1 MFLLYNINMYLSML
15 LGIKFS
21 HTPLHISHTPLNF
34 SHIPYKKTRIT
45 PKTDALR
52 VLNYSFE
59 SFRFSNQEIFER
71 KLALFDLALEISRE
85 LCERFVLL
93 SVHQTLTHISVRIL
107 WENRGF
113 KAEVVEIYDEF
124 AEKPRLSPKLSYKTG
139 TLNTLY
145 EILLAEEIQNDKRH
159 NNHHTACILNY
170 VVVNV

>member
-1 MFLLYNINMYLSML
+1 MYLSML

-71 KLALFDLALEISRE
+71 KLALFDPSLKI
-85 LCERFVLL
+85 L
-93 SVHQTLTHISVRIL
+93 SGIL

>member
-1 MFLLYNINMYLSML
+1 MAFFDPSLKILS
-15 LGIKFS
+15 G
-21 HTPLHISHTPLNF
+21 
-34 SHIPYKKTRIT
+34 
-45 PKTDALR
+45 
-52 VLNYSFE
+52 
-59 SFRFSNQEIFER
+59 
-71 KLALFDLALEISRE
+71 
-85 LCERFVLL
+85 
-93 SVHQTLTHISVRIL
+93 IL

-124 AEKPRLSPKLSYKTG
+124 AEKPRLSPKLSYETG

>member
-1 MFLLYNINMYLSML
+1 MFLLYNINIYLSML

-21 HTPLHISHTPLNF
+21 HTPLQISHTPLNF

-71 KLALFDLALEISRE
+71 KLALFDLALKI
-85 LCERFVLL
+85 L
-93 SVHQTLTHISVRIL
+93 SGIL

-113 KAEVVEIYDEF
+113 KAEVVEAYD
-124 AEKPRLSPKLSYKTG
+124 
-139 TLNTLY
+139 
-145 EILLAEEIQNDKRH
+145 
-159 NNHHTACILNY
+159 
-170 VVVNV
+170 